1 MTIEQECL
9 LTVTVPVSVTVTVTV
24 TVTFISSSESGK
36 DLSLSLRLGPGVTV
50 RLTRSSTEAV
60 AQLMKP
66 AHEAYHFKFSYG
78 LPYQ

>member
-24 TVTFISSSESGK
+24 TVTFISSSGK
-36 DLSLSLRLGPGVTV
+36 DLRVSLSLRLGPGVTV

-66 AHEAYHFKFSYG
+66 IISSFHMDYLISEQA
-78 LPYQ
+78 

>member
-66 AHEAYHFKFSYG
+66 IISSFHMDYLISEQA
-78 LPYQ
+78 

>member
-24 TVTFISSSESGK
+24 TVTFISSSGT

-66 AHEAYHFKFSYG
+66 QAIISSFHMDYLISEQA
-78 LPYQ
+78 

>member
-24 TVTFISSSESGK
+24 TVTFISSSGK
-36 DLSLSLRLGPGVTV
+36 DLSQSLRLGPGVTV

-66 AHEAYHFKFSYG
+66 IISSFHMDYLISEQA
-78 LPYQ
+78 

>member
-24 TVTFISSSESGK
+24 TVTFISSSGK
-36 DLSLSLRLGPGVTV
+36 DLSLSRGLRLGPGVTV

-66 AHEAYHFKFSYG
+66 IISSFHVDYLISEQA
-78 LPYQ
+78 